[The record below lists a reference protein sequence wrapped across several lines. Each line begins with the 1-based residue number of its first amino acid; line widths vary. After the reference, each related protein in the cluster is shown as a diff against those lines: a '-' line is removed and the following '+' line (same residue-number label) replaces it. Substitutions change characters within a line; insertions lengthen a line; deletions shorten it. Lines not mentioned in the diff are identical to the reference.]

1 MIVTMTNVVSIYA
14 MVLFMIVYPSDDA
27 KTP

>member
-1 MIVTMTNVVSIYA
+1 MIVTMTNVVSIHA
-14 MVLFMIVYPSDDA
+14 MVLFMGIYPFSDT